1 MMGSREDIA
10 VFVMAIPFAEFK
22 ARVANIDG
30 AVAQRVPRR
39 SEPLRLLHGYV
50 RSLQSNRPRVSTKVH
65 EIVRSHVIDL
75 AALAVTPCG
84 AIGESSLTAVGAA
97 RLDAVLGHIAA
108 RFQEPD
114 LAVTSIARSQGI
126 SPRYLQR
133 LIETTG
139 TSFTARVNEL
149 RLQRAFALLTDPGEG
164 GRRISDLALQA
175 GFSDISYFNRLFR
188 SRFGDTPSGARRA
201 RSSR

>member
-1 MMGSREDIA
+1 
-10 VFVMAIPFAEFK
+10 
-22 ARVANIDG
+22 
-30 AVAQRVPRR
+30 
-39 SEPLRLLHGYV
+39 LLHGYL
-50 RSLQSNRPRVSTKVH
+50 RSLQRSRPPASTKEY
-65 EIVRSHVIDL
+65 EIVRRHVIDL

-84 AIGESSLTAVGAA
+84 AVGESSLTAVAAA
-97 RLDAVLGHIAA
+97 RLDAALDHIAA

-114 LAVTSIARSQGI
+114 LGVGSIARCQGI

-149 RLQRAFALLTDPGEG
+149 RLQRAFALLTDPCERA
-164 GRRISDLALQA
+164 RRISDLALQA
-175 GFSDISYFNRLFR
+175 GFSDISYFNRIFR

-201 RSSR
+201 GSNQQ